1 MADSASGSGGGAVE
15 TEYARARA
23 ELKASAELL
32 VALQALVGSDYEDKS
47 DQLPAALA
55 AAEEG
60 LDAALKAFAAACAA
74 QPPPPT

>member
-1 MADSASGSGGGAVE
+1 MADSASGSGDNAALA
-15 TEYARARA
+15 EYVRARA

-32 VALQALVGSDYEDKS
+32 VTLQALVGSDYEDKS
-47 DQLPAALA
+47 DQLPGALA

-74 QPPPPT
+74 REPRT